1 MIRRTIFY
9 FVLFFQLA
17 NAETYWVRYGWEI
30 FANAGDGRSLALGNT
45 LTASGG
51 GAIGPLFN
59 PALDPGI
66 SEFGLTYA
74 HQSRFAGLINSDL
87 GAFSL
92 SNSLRWPIGIIV
104 LHEGISNIADTRN
117 ILLDFGED
125 GQPGTGDAGEG
136 DGILNDGE
144 RLDESNA
151 VSFNHRQLAVMAT
164 KNWTAGKMKFGLGIK
179 GLHHSLGQNLGT
191 GFGLDVGFLYRLWN
205 GSALGINLS
214 DVSSSWI
221 VWDNGSIEASAPQA
235 AVGFYQQITSER
247 IPVSV
252 GLAADLLIDP
262 SGKTPDDDFQIL
274 DKAGADI
281 RWGLETTVKEKV
293 SVRLGRNRSK
303 AYTAG
308 LGLRWTFAA
317 IDYAFQTA
325 PAGSALGT
333 SHFIS
338 FSVNPEWIMERIK
351 TIL

>member
-136 DGILNDGE
+136 G
-144 RLDESNA
+144 RLADRA
-151 VSFNHRQLAVMAT
+151 AGVGAGGGRRDPRGDRAGR
-164 KNWTAGKMKFGLGIK
+164 TA
-179 GLHHSLGQNLGT
+179 
-191 GFGLDVGFLYRLWN
+191 R
-205 GSALGINLS
+205 
-214 DVSSSWI
+214 
-221 VWDNGSIEASAPQA
+221 
-235 AVGFYQQITSER
+235 
-247 IPVSV
+247 
-252 GLAADLLIDP
+252 
-262 SGKTPDDDFQIL
+262 
-274 DKAGADI
+274 
-281 RWGLETTVKEKV
+281 
-293 SVRLGRNRSK
+293 
-303 AYTAG
+303 
-308 LGLRWTFAA
+308 
-317 IDYAFQTA
+317 
-325 PAGSALGT
+325 
-333 SHFIS
+333 
-338 FSVNPEWIMERIK
+338 
-351 TIL
+351 

>member
-179 GLHHSLGQNLGT
+179 GLHHSLGQNLCT
-191 GFGLDVGFLYRLWN
+191 GIGLDLGLLYDIWN
-205 GSALGINLS
+205 GGSVGIKIP
-214 DVSSSWI
+214 DVTSSWI

-235 AVGFYQQITSER
+235 VIGFGQWISSKRFPVRVGIFTD
-247 IPVSV
+247 
-252 GLAADLLIDP
+252 ALIDP
-262 SGKTPDDDFQIL
+262 SGKTPDDDFQL
-274 DKAGADI
+274 FDKVGADV
-281 RWGLETTVKEKV
+281 RWGIETILKEKV
-293 SVRLGRNRSK
+293 SVRLGRNRAK

-308 LGLRWTFAA
+308 LGLTWNQFGF
-317 IDYAFQTA
+317 DYAFQTA

>member
-1 MIRRTIFY
+1 MRRIF
-9 FVLFFQLA
+9 FSLIVIFQLTK
-17 NAETYWVRYGWEI
+17 AETYWVRYGWEI
-30 FANAGDGRSLALGNT
+30 FSNAGDGRSLALGNA

-59 PALDPGI
+59 PAHDPGK

-92 SNSLRWPIGIIV
+92 ANSLRWPIGIIV
-104 LHEGISNIADTRN
+104 LHEGISNIADTRDL
-117 ILLDFGED
+117 LLDFGED

-144 RLDESNA
+144 RLDAGSA
-151 VSFNHRQLAVMAT
+151 VSFKHRQLAVMAT
-164 KNWTAGKMKFGLGIK
+164 KNWTAGKLKFGLGIK
-179 GLHHSLGQNLGT
+179 GLHHSLGENLGT
-191 GFGLDVGFLYRLWN
+191 GIGLDLGLLFNMWQ
-205 GSALGINLS
+205 GSTLGVKLS
-214 DVSSSWI
+214 DVTSSWV

-235 AVGFYQQITSER
+235 AVGFYQRITSER
-247 IPVSV
+247 FPVSV

-274 DKAGADI
+274 DKAGADF
-281 RWGLETTVKEKV
+281 RWGLETIVKEKV
-293 SVRLGRNRSK
+293 SVRLGRNRAK

-308 LGLRWTFAA
+308 LGLKWTHLS

-338 FSVNPEWIMERIK
+338 FSVNPEWLLERMK
-351 TIL
+351 TIF